1 VSDVTSTTAGATLA
15 SARGPAPVAPRVRR
29 RTPFGSYVVLVLL
42 ALFTFLPL
50 LLIWFTAFKPNIDT
64 VTRPYAP
71 PDSLYLHNFVEA
83 WRVGRF
89 GTYFQNSV
97 RITIP
102 VVLASVVCSVLAGY
116 ALACIKFRGGRILLA
131 VFTIGL
137 MIPTQ
142 ALLISLFIT
151 MRDLHLLDTFWSV
164 IVSEIGF
171 ALPFGIFIMRGFFR
185 SLPTELTDAA
195 RMDGCSELRLLW
207 HIALPLSLPAVLALA
222 VFQFIFSWNDF
233 LFPLVFLSS
242 EDSRTLPLGLIYFT
256 GKYSTDWALT
266 GAGVIMI
273 SAPVILLYILLQRH
287 FVRGI
292 VAGGLRG

>member
-1 VSDVTSTTAGATLA
+1 VSDATSQTAALAATPEVPL
-15 SARGPAPVAPRVRR
+15 VAPRIRR
-29 RTPFGSYVVLVLL
+29 RTPFGSYVLLGLV
-42 ALFTFLPL
+42 ALFTVLPL

-64 VTRPYAP
+64 VTKPYAP
-71 PDSLYLHNFVEA
+71 PDSFYLHNFVEA
-83 WRVGRF
+83 WKTGRF
-89 GTYFQNSV
+89 GTYFENSV

-102 VVLASVVCSVLAGY
+102 VVVVSVICSLLAGY
-116 ALACIKFRGGRILLA
+116 ALASIKFRGSRLFLI

-142 ALLISLFIT
+142 ALLIPLFIT

-164 IVSEIGF
+164 IISEIGF

-222 VFQFIFSWNDF
+222 LFQFIFSWNDF

-242 EDSRTLPLGLIYFT
+242 ENARTLPLGLIYFT
-256 GKYSTDWALT
+256 GKYTTNWALT

-273 SAPVILLYILLQRH
+273 SAPVILLYIVLQRH

>member
-1 VSDVTSTTAGATLA
+1 VSDATSQTAALA
-15 SARGPAPVAPRVRR
+15 AAPEVPLVAPRIRR
-29 RTPFGSYVVLVLL
+29 RTPVGSYVLL
-42 ALFTFLPL
+42 GLIALFTVLPL

-64 VTRPYAP
+64 VTKPYAP
-71 PDSLYLHNFVEA
+71 PDSFYLHNFVEA
-83 WRVGRF
+83 WKTGRF
-89 GTYFQNSV
+89 GTYFENSV

-102 VVLASVVCSVLAGY
+102 VVIVSVVFSMLAGY
-116 ALACIKFRGGRILLA
+116 ALASIRFRGSRLFLI

-142 ALLISLFIT
+142 ALLIPLFIT
-151 MRDLHLLDTFWSV
+151 MRDLRLLDTFWSV
-164 IVSEIGF
+164 IIAEIGF
-171 ALPFGIFIMRGFFR
+171 ALPFGVFIMRAFFR

-222 VFQFIFSWNDF
+222 LFQFIFSWNDF
-233 LFPLVFLSS
+233 LFPLIFLSS
-242 EDSRTLPLGLIYFT
+242 ENARTLPLGLIYFT
-256 GKYSTDWALT
+256 GKYTTNWALT

-273 SAPVILLYILLQRH
+273 SAPVILLYIALQRH

>member
-1 VSDVTSTTAGATLA
+1 VSDATSLTAA
-15 SARGPAPVAPRVRR
+15 PAAEFVAPRIRR
-29 RTPFGSYVVLVLL
+29 RAPVVSYVILGLL
-42 ALFTFLPL
+42 AVFTVLPL
-50 LLIWFTAFKPNIDT
+50 ILIWFTAFKPNIDT
-64 VTRPYAP
+64 VTKPYAP
-71 PDSLYLHNFVEA
+71 PHSLYLHNFPEA
-83 WRVGRF
+83 WQTGRF

-102 VVLASVVCSVLAGY
+102 VVIASVICSVLAGY
-116 ALACIKFRGGRILLA
+116 ALASIKFLGRRVLLG
-131 VFTIGL
+131 VFTLGL

-164 IVSEIGF
+164 IIAEIGF

-195 RMDGCSELRLLW
+195 RIDGCSELRLLW

-242 EDSRTLPLGLIYFT
+242 ENSRTLPLGLIYFT
-256 GKYSTDWALT
+256 GKYSTNWALT

-273 SAPVILLYILLQRH
+273 SAPVIVLYVLLQRH

-292 VAGGLRG
+292 IAGGLRG

>member
-1 VSDVTSTTAGATLA
+1 MTDLTTRTAALA
-15 SARGPAPVAPRVRR
+15 PAREAPYVAPPIRR
-29 RTPFGSYVVLVLL
+29 RVPIGSYVVLGLL
-42 ALFTFLPL
+42 AIFTILPL

-64 VTRPYAP
+64 VTKPYAP

-83 WRVGRF
+83 WRQGRF
-89 GTYFQNSV
+89 GTYIQNSIK
-97 RITIP
+97 ITIP
-102 VVLASVVCSVLAGY
+102 VVVASTACCVLAGY
-116 ALACIKFRGGRILLA
+116 ALACIKFRGARLLLA

-137 MIPTQ
+137 MVPTQ
-142 ALLISLFIT
+142 ALLIPLFIT
-151 MRDLHLLDTFWSV
+151 MRDLHLLDTLWSV
-164 IVSEIGF
+164 IIAEIGF
-171 ALPFGIFIMRGFFR
+171 ALPFGIFIMRAFFR

-195 RMDGCSELRLLW
+195 RIDGCSELRLLW

-222 VFQFIFSWNDF
+222 LFQFIASWNDF

-242 EDSRTLPLGLIYFT
+242 EDARTLPLGLIYFT
-256 GKYSTDWALT
+256 GKYSTNWALT

>member
-1 VSDVTSTTAGATLA
+1 VTDITTRTATLA
-15 SARGPAPVAPRVRR
+15 AAREAPYVAPPIRR
-29 RTPFGSYVVLVLL
+29 RVPIGSYVVLGLL
-42 ALFTFLPL
+42 AVFTILPL

-64 VTRPYAP
+64 VTKPYAP

-83 WRVGRF
+83 WQVGRF

-102 VVLASVVCSVLAGY
+102 VVIASTLCSVLAGY
-116 ALACIKFRGGRILLA
+116 ALACIRFRGGRLLLA

-142 ALLISLFIT
+142 ALLIPLFIT

-164 IVSEIGF
+164 IIAEVGF
-171 ALPFGIFIMRGFFR
+171 ALPFGIFMMRAFFR

-222 VFQFIFSWNDF
+222 LFQFIASWNDF

-242 EDSRTLPLGLIYFT
+242 EDARTLPLGLIYFT
-256 GKYSTDWALT
+256 GKYSTNWALT

>member
-1 VSDVTSTTAGATLA
+1 VTEVTARAATLA
-15 SARGPAPVAPRVRR
+15 APREAPYVAPPIRR
-29 RTPFGSYVVLVLL
+29 RVPIGSYVILGLL
-42 ALFTFLPL
+42 AVFTILPL

-64 VTRPYAP
+64 VTKPYAP
-71 PDSLYLHNFVEA
+71 PDSLYLHNFSEA
-83 WRVGRF
+83 WKQGRF

-102 VVLASVVCSVLAGY
+102 VVIASTLCSVLAGY
-116 ALACIKFRGGRILLA
+116 ALACIRFRGARLLLA

-142 ALLISLFIT
+142 ALLIPLFIT

-164 IVSEIGF
+164 IIAEVGF
-171 ALPFGIFIMRGFFR
+171 ALPFGIFIMRAFFR

-195 RMDGCSELRLLW
+195 RIDGCSELRLLW

-222 VFQFIFSWNDF
+222 LFQFIASWNDF

-242 EDSRTLPLGLIYFT
+242 EDARTLPLGLIYFT
-256 GKYSTDWALT
+256 GKYSTNWALT

>member
-1 VSDVTSTTAGATLA
+1 MTS
-15 SARGPAPVAPRVRR
+15 SE
-29 RTPFGSYVVLVLL
+29 SYVVPGVRARTPVASYVILFGLAAFTILPLVLL
-42 ALFTFLPL
+42 
-50 LLIWFTAFKPNIDT
+50 WFTAFKPNIET
-64 VTRPYAP
+64 LTRPYSP
-71 PDSLYLHNFVEA
+71 PDSVYLHNFPEA
-83 WRVGRF
+83 WEAGHF
-89 GTYFQNSV
+89 GTYFKNSV
-97 RITIP
+97 RITTP
-102 VVLASVVCSVLAGY
+102 VVIVSVLCSVLAGY
-116 ALACIKFRGGRILLA
+116 AFACLEFRGRRVLLA
-131 VFTIGL
+131 LFTLGL

-142 ALLISLFIT
+142 AVLIPLFIT

-164 IVSEIGF
+164 VVAEVGF

-185 SLPTELTDAA
+185 ALPTELTDAA

-222 VFQFIFSWNDF
+222 LFQFIFSWNDF
-233 LFPLVFLSS
+233 LFPLLFLSS
-242 EDSRTLPLGLIYFT
+242 EDARTLPLGLISFQ
-256 GKYSTDWALT
+256 GRYSTNWALT